1 MPKDRPEPGFALEVE
16 DLARRLDGEFLD
28 LERAQDPGQ
37 RAARVAGALKTAH
50 TLKGSAAVVGQP
62 MIAHVCHLLEGLLQQ
77 LPGAQAADAQ
87 MLSLMLEASSSL
99 CAAAQVLREGG
110 PSADELLLPTLE
122 RLESYGGPGWP
133 AAAVAPRPLPAP
145 SIAPV
150 VRVTDQELDHV
161 LGLSE
166 ELHYAATALRMR
178 QDQLEMLCE
187 DFASLLGKS
196 QKRGDAGRFGAWTK
210 LLNRLEAFSEAS
222 QRCARGLQK
231 VSAGFE
237 AQLQGLRLVSMGSAG
252 RAFEHVVRD
261 TAIALGKEVAF
272 TVEDSGTELD
282 LVDCRKPP
290 RASAFISSA
299 TRSGI
304 ASSSPRKREAKG
316 KPRCGQLRIIAK
328 PKGGWA
334 EHLGRGR
341 WPGIDADRV
350 RQRAA
355 ELHLPLPANETE
367 CLALLLRGGLSTAST
382 VTELSGR
389 GLGLSIVHDRV
400 EQMHGHITVT
410 TTVEQGSRF
419 VITVPMTLTRMR
431 LLFLAAGANVFG
443 VPSTGVR
450 RLVHPSATEVLE
462 ETLNDSAG
470 AHGTPVKLGSLARV
484 LGIHEDQIGTGRR
497 EALVLGDD
505 AGEAAFVVDALI
517 REDEAVVRSLGLR
530 LKSAAAY
537 LGGTLLPEGRVALV
551 LNPGYLIDAAAH
563 HPRLDL
569 KRAPPEKPDP
579 ASSPAAR
586 PGCR

>member
-28 LERAQDPGQ
+28 IERAQDPGQ

-62 MIAHVCHLLEGLLQQ
+62 TIAHVCHLLEGLLQQ
-77 LPGAQAADAQ
+77 LPGAHAADSQ
-87 MLSLMLEASSSL
+87 MLSLMLEASSRL

-110 PSADELLLPTLE
+110 PSADELLLPMLE

-166 ELHYAATALRMR
+166 DLHYAATALRMR

-196 QKRGDAGRFGAWTK
+196 QKRCDAAQFGAWTK

-222 QRCARGLQK
+222 QHCARGLQK
-231 VSAGFE
+231 VSAEFE

-282 LVDCRKPP
+282 
-290 RASAFISSA
+290 
-299 TRSGI
+299 RSIVESLREPLLHLIRNAI
-304 ASSSPRKREAKG
+304 AHGLESPREREAKG

-334 EHLGRGR
+334 EISVEDDGR
-341 WPGIDADRV
+341 GIDADRV
-350 RQRAA
+350 RQRAV

-400 EQMHGHITVT
+400 EQMHGHITAT
-410 TTVEQGSRF
+410 TTVEKGSRF

-450 RLVHPSATEVLE
+450 RLVRPSATEVLE
-462 ETLNDSAG
+462 EILNDSAG
-470 AHGTPVKLGSLARV
+470 AYGAPVKLGSLARV

-517 REDEAVVRSLGLR
+517 REDEAVVKSLG
-530 LKSAAAY
+530 AAA
-537 LGGTLLPEGRVALV
+537 
-551 LNPGYLIDAAAH
+551 
-563 HPRLDL
+563 
-569 KRAPPEKPDP
+569 
-579 ASSPAAR
+579 
-586 PGCR
+586 